1 MNLIFDGMKNKKNN
15 RFVYLDNNS
24 TTPIKNEV
32 VDKIAYYLKNH
43 YANSSNTINTLG
55 KKASKKLA
63 EFRGKIARLISAN
76 PNDIYFTSGS
86 TESINIAIKGLFED
100 NHQKHLIT
108 VKTEHSATI
117 ETCEY
122 LEKKGIEVTYLDV
135 DFDGIVDVDQLQ
147 NEIRDNTILISVM
160 LANNETGVVQ
170 PIEKIADIAKKHK
183 IFFMSDVTQA
193 IGKMNFN
200 YSLELIDILTFSSH
214 KMYGPKGISALY
226 LNNTVKNKISPL
238 IHGGGQENSIRSGTV
253 NLPLIGG
260 FAEACKFVDQMIEK
274 NEKEIF
280 ELREYFESEI
290 INDFNVQIN
299 GCSAER
305 LPNTSNISFLD
316 YDYEDIAFPL
326 SSKVAFSN
334 GSACKSSVIEPSHVL
349 LSMGLDRSKA
359 NSSVRF
365 SFGIQNTKEEVD
377 YVLDLLKT
385 KLC

>member
-1 MNLIFDGMKNKKNN
+1 MKNKKNN

-55 KKASKKLA
+55 KKASEKLA
-63 EFRGKIARLISAN
+63 EFRVKIAQLTSAN

-86 TESINIAIKGLFED
+86 TESINIAIKGLCES
-100 NHQKHLIT
+100 NYQKHIIT
-108 VKTEHSATI
+108 VKTEHSAVL

-122 LEKKGIEVTYLDV
+122 LEKKGTQVTYLDV
-135 DFDGIVDVDQLQ
+135 DTNGIVDMKQLEK
-147 NEIRDNTILISVM
+147 NIRDNTILISIM
-160 LANNETGVVQ
+160 LANNETGVIQ
-170 PIEKIADIAKKHK
+170 PIEKIATIAKKYK
-183 IFFMSDVTQA
+183 ILFMSDVTQA

-226 LNNTVKNKISPL
+226 LNNSAKNKIKPL

-253 NLPLIGG
+253 NLPLISG
-260 FAEACKFVDQMIEK
+260 FAEACKFVGQMVEK

-280 ELREYFESEI
+280 ELRQYFESEI
-290 INDFNVQIN
+290 KNNFNVQIN

-305 LPNTSNISFLD
+305 LPNTSNITFLD
-316 YDYEDIAFPL
+316 YDYEDIAFTL
-326 SSKVAFSN
+326 SDKIAFSN

-349 LSMGLDRSKA
+349 LSMGLDRAKA

-377 YVLDLLKT
+377 YVLDLLKS